1 MSMKVVKN
9 RIQIYDSNGKLIEEK
24 EVNLEE
30 FLNFLINNVEID
42 ITFNLSNGTGTAKF
56 KVNK

>member
-30 FLNFLINNVEID
+30 FLNFLVSNVSID
-42 ITFNLSNGTGTAKF
+42 ITINFSNGTGTAKF